1 MSVPSST
8 THTTHGGQL
17 RRKHMNYDVWCIG
30 DEEKD
35 DDPPIG
41 GEELKT
47 LSCLLPQK
55 NGDLVLCAFAYRVV
69 LCLGS
74 DMIC

>member
-1 MSVPSST
+1 
-8 THTTHGGQL
+8 
-17 RRKHMNYDVWCIG
+17 MNYDVWCIG

-55 NGDLVLCAFAYRVV
+55 KGDLVLCAFAYRVV

-74 DMIC
+74 DIIY